1 MSREIEITVDGET
14 VVAREGDSVT
24 AALWNAGRR
33 RLRTSVSGEPR
44 GWLCAMGSCY
54 ECLMLIDG
62 RPRRACITAC
72 AAGMVVQRIDS
83 AAADD

>member
-14 VVAREGDSVT
+14 VVVREGDSVA
-24 AALWNAGRR
+24 AALWNAGQR

-54 ECLMLIDG
+54 ECLMLVDG
-62 RPRRACITAC
+62 KPRRACIAPC
-72 AAGMVVQRIDS
+72 AAGMMVGRIDHP
-83 AAADD
+83 AAE